1 MSTQDFSSDFLV
13 PEYPVMRAYY
23 HDYTS
28 RFQFLM
34 SAANCGKSRLTLQKC
49 LNIPANLCE
58 LKEWQDYGK
67 CRLARGMIIRESAKS
82 ISDNL
87 IPLMR
92 EAFPPAIRLDETE
105 GFTKPKLCFYRVN
118 PKTGE
123 KEKHIIVFTL
133 VGLSDQD
140 AHNRHRGGNYDFIL
154 INEVEKLANRGEAV
168 RFLFSRVNRNVKHS
182 SHSIIFGDF
191 NPVPASHWIW
201 SWIPIPE
208 DGEIDH
214 PDHKYGFAKD
224 KMVNVGGG
232 ATQRRRL
239 YHCGNQLARA
249 QAGETLANPVAPP
262 SYYLGLVDGSNDNDR
277 RKNLEGKIPL
287 SDHAHLVYPSFSK
300 HHCKE
305 GRGFIDGI
313 AVYAGADT
321 DGQGAIVLAQ
331 QQGRQIVIPEGGVI
345 YADGMYAGQMGEQL
359 ANKLKSTPGLL
370 RAHPAGLWG
379 DPAGNDMKYGDGKS
393 YIWHLN
399 NELSQRGFS
408 HWSFSPTPFIYGRKE
423 NSGQGRASYVEPFLQ
438 KYLNPGEDTNGEIE
452 PMVIVCDKR
461 LQEALSE
468 YHYKVSWTEE
478 GTEVTNQPVK
488 DKYSGPAEAFA
499 YLLAGL
505 RSQVFTGAQLATVD
519 RSVPSITNQGGK
531 VKVLTDPQYADPN
544 APIIF
549 TDRDDEERAGQAM
562 AQQHAPIQGGVP
574 GITAL

>member
-1 MSTQDFSSDFLV
+1 MSTQDFSSDFLT

-23 HDYTS
+23 HDYES

-58 LKEWQDYGK
+58 LKDWADYGR

-82 ISDNL
+82 IADNL

-168 RFLFSRVNRNVKHS
+168 RFLFSRVNRNITQS

-208 DGEIDH
+208 DGEIDK
-214 PDHKYGFAKD
+214 PEHKYGFAKD
-224 KMVNVGGG
+224 KTVHVGGG
-232 ATQRRRL
+232 QTQRRRL

-249 QAGETLANPVAPP
+249 QAGEALANPVAPP
-262 SYYLGLVDGSNDNDR
+262 SYYLGLVDGSNENDR

-300 HHCKE
+300 EHCVPDLKFQP
-305 GRGFIDGI
+305 GL

-331 QQGRQIVIPEGGVI
+331 IQGRRIVVPENGVI
-345 YADGMYAGQMGEQL
+345 YADGMYAGQMGEKLAQL
-359 ANKLKSTPGLL
+359 VRDDPAL
-370 RAHPAGLWG
+370 RTCPPMGLWG
-379 DPAGNDMKYGDGKS
+379 DPAGADMKYGDGNS
-393 YIWHLN
+393 YIYHLN
-399 NELSQRGFS
+399 KVLTDNHLGNWHFA
-408 HWSFSPTPFIYGRKE
+408 PTPFIHGRKE
-423 NSGQGRASYVEPFLQ
+423 NSGQGRASYVEPMLGNW
-438 KYLNPGEDTNGEIE
+438 LSPADDTEGK
-452 PMVIVCDKR
+452 PSPFVVVSDKR

-468 YHYKVSWTEE
+468 YHYKVSWTQE
-478 GTEVTNQPVK
+478 GTEVTNQPDK

-505 RSQVFTGAQLATVD
+505 KSTLFQDMKTANVD
-519 RSVPSITNQGGK
+519 RSIPSITHSGPPRRVISDENMQ
-531 VKVLTDPQYADPN
+531 DPN
-544 APIIF
+544 NPVIFTNVKPDAPIPAS
-549 TDRDDEERAGQAM
+549 TWEV
-562 AQQHAPIQGGVP
+562 QQPRIG
-574 GITAL
+574 GITNL